1 MNDENTNNMEE
12 NTLATSVG
20 TILDSYYQENNAQHS
35 LDEGTRTAIKSLL
48 SDRES
53 LEDCI
58 ATLRD
63 RNTEW
68 EKNESICSRA
78 IESYQQQK
86 KKWTARKED
95 LKDLLCELMKDL
107 NLKTAEKDGV
117 KVIYSNARKSL
128 FIDNEMFMKA
138 FDEVMLRTRAALPSY
153 IKVSFTI
160 DKAELN
166 RQLKEDASMIAEHPE
181 MIHYNQ
187 SESVSFK

>member
-1 MNDENTNNMEE
+1 MEE

-95 LKDLLCELMKDL
+95 LKDLLCELMKEL